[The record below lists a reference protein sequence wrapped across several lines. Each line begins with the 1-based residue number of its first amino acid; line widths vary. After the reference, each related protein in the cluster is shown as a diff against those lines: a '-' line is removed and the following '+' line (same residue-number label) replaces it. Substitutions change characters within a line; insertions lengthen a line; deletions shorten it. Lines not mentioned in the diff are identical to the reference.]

1 MTQSKTYSFLQQ
13 AFIFAT
19 IMLISNL
26 IVSVLPFPMPTSV
39 MGLVLLFIALC
50 LKIVKLEQVEGLG
63 TSLTSLIS
71 FLFVPS
77 GISVINSLGI
87 MSQYGIQIVSIILI
101 ATIILL
107 AVTGCSASLLLSFR
121 DGKKVSHKALSKQ
134 KASLG
139 FGHGKK
145 MGEVK

>member
-107 AVTGCSASLLLSFR
+107 AVTGWSASLLLSFR
-121 DGKKVSHKALSKQ
+121 DGKKLVIRHYLSRKHHLDSVM
-134 KASLG
+134 A
-139 FGHGKK
+139 KK
-145 MGEVK
+145 WER